1 MKRTTCLAWIGTGM
15 LLVGCGRAPHPSQSE
30 ELVLQSYPGGDQAEE
45 LAGKLSSMLKMG
57 ESRVG
62 TASATSDGQVLVL
75 APRSVQAGLAEAIEA
90 QQRDRGSERP
100 REIVTTYWLVT
111 AKPAVGEGSR
121 GERLGVIQA
130 VLDEVAAADG
140 PQDFRLLER
149 VELGQADGAW
159 AQTIS
164 PKARIEQKAS
174 VSQGRII
181 LWVRSREGQASPQ
194 ERSLETTLNLEDGQ
208 FVVVG
213 QASFSAEG
221 TTLYTIVRARTLA
234 SS

>member
-1 MKRTTCLAWIGTGM
+1 MKRVTCLACIGAGM
-15 LLVGCGRAPHPSQSE
+15 LLVGCGRAPRPSQSE
-30 ELVLQSYPGGDQAEE
+30 ELILQSYPGGDQAQE
-45 LAGKLSSMLKMG
+45 LAGKLGSMLRMG
-57 ESRVG
+57 ESTIG
-62 TASATSDGQVLVL
+62 TASATADGQVLVL
-75 APRSVQAGLAEAIEA
+75 APRSVQDGLAEAILA
-90 QQRDRGSERP
+90 RGRESSGGV

-111 AKPAVGEGSR
+111 AKPAVGEGSH

-140 PQDFRLLER
+140 PQRFRLLER
-149 VELGQADGAW
+149 VELSQADGAW

-221 TTLYTIVRARTLA
+221 TTLYTIVRARALT